1 MTQTRAA
8 GPVAHGASARNAP
21 NPVATPLPP
30 RNRRKTGQ
38 QFPTMA
44 RTAPAAAHAGEASAA
59 RATLTAAIALHDV
72 AEQGGDGGAL
82 AERPQHVGGADIAA
96 ARAPDVHPAAEA
108 RHDIA
113 DGNRADQVG
122 GEQAQQ
128 PHGQRSR
135 SLTSAL
141 NPVLRKKR

>member
-30 RNRRKTGQ
+30 RNRKNTGQ

-44 RTAPAAAHAGEASAA
+44 RTAPAAAHAGEARQGA
-59 RATLTAAIALHDV
+59 RDTHRREAFHDV
-72 AEQGGDGGAL
+72 AEQRGNGGAL
-82 AERPQHVGGADIAA
+82 AERPQHVGGADVAA
-96 ARAPDVHPAAEA
+96 ARAPDVHPPAEA

-113 DGNRADQVG
+113 HGNRADQVG